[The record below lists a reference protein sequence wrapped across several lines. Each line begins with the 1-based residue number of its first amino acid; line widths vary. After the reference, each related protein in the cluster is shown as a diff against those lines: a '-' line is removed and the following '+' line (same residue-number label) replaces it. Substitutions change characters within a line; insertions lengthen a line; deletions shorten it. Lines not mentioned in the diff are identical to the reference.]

1 MSSRPEHTAP
11 PELFYNDEEAHK
23 YTVNSRMIQIQS
35 ELTRRCIELVCLPDE
50 PCHVLDVG
58 CGSGLSGQELSEDG
72 HLWIGCD
79 ISASMLNVAVER
91 EVDGDLIEH
100 DMGHGLPFRPGSFD
114 GIISVSALQWL
125 CNADKRC
132 HDPRK
137 RLSAFFTT
145 LYSSMARGA
154 RAAMQFYPENP
165 DQMEMITSYA
175 MRAGF
180 SGGLVVDYPNSTR
193 AKKIFLCLVAG
204 GVAAPLPAPKGV
216 DSGPATSAA
225 FTASQRDGHR
235 AGKHHKKGAKK
246 VGKEWII
253 AKKERRRR
261 QENKG
266 EVRPDTKFT
275 GRKRRPKF

>member
-1 MSSRPEHTAP
+1 M
-11 PELFYNDEEAHK
+11 
-23 YTVNSRMIQIQS
+23 
-35 ELTRRCIELVCLPDE
+35 
-50 PCHVLDVG
+50 
-58 CGSGLSGQELSEDG
+58 SGQELSEDG

-165 DQMEMITSYA
+165 DQMEMITSW
-175 MRAGF
+175 
-180 SGGLVVDYPNSTR
+180 
-193 AKKIFLCLVAG
+193 
-204 GVAAPLPAPKGV
+204 VAAMSIPVLW
-216 DSGPATSAA
+216 
-225 FTASQRDGHR
+225 GHPPN
-235 AGKHHKKGAKK
+235 AHAIPC
-246 VGKEWII
+246 V
-253 AKKERRRR
+253 
-261 QENKG
+261 
-266 EVRPDTKFT
+266 
-275 GRKRRPKF
+275 